1 MEVLEAIKKRRSV
14 RWFMN
19 DPVSYKDLLDLVEA
33 GVYAPSAGNMQNQR
47 FLIIADKE
55 VLKRLGKIRY
65 TFPYPRGQS
74 RYPYGL
80 IGGAGA
86 AIVVFIDKSI
96 HKVPQNE
103 YHIWSK
109 TWIQNASA
117 SIQNMLLAATDK
129 GLGACW
135 ISAVPEMDN
144 TRLLGGKTW
153 KEVLRDYKIP
163 DAWDVYGIVIVGYPR
178 KTKNGVA
185 LGETRHQRRP
195 TARKPVEFYLAEVNR

>member
-14 RWFMN
+14 RWFTN

-33 GVYAPSAGNMQNQR
+33 GVYAPSASNMQNQR
-47 FLIIADKE
+47 FLIITDK
-55 VLKRLGKIRY
+55 VALKRFGKIRY
-65 TFPYPRGQS
+65 VFPYPRGQD

-80 IGGAGA
+80 IGEAGT

-96 HKVPQNE
+96 HKVSQNE

-109 TWIQNASA
+109 TWIQSASA

-144 TRLLGGKTW
+144 TRLLSGKTW
-153 KEVLRDYKIP
+153 KEALCDYKVP
-163 DAWDVYGIVIVGYPR
+163 DTWDVYGIVIVGYPR

-185 LGETRHQRRP
+185 LGEMRHQRRP
-195 TARKPVEFYLAEVNR
+195 LENQWNSI